1 MSPNNKTCRWGILG
15 TAGIAR
21 KNWLAMRLSGNSQVV
36 AVASRNQASAQR
48 FIDECS
54 AQVPQAASPEALG
67 SYQTLLDRD
76 DIDAVYIP
84 LPTALRHTWV
94 TRAAEAGKH
103 VIGEKPAAI
112 NAQHVEQ
119 MLAACQQHNVQYMDG
134 VMFMHSQRLPLVRS
148 LLDNSPSGAADAK
161 CIGEQCIGE
170 LRRMSA
176 QFSFAADESFRQSNI
191 RTDSELEP
199 YGCLGDLGWYCIRY
213 FLWVMQGQMPIEV
226 RARTLTQL
234 QGLNSPQS
242 VPGELSG
249 ELLFADGVT
258 ASFYNSFLTEN
269 QQWFHASGTKGY
281 LRVDDFVLPY
291 HGPEVAVLTGQ
302 DVFAVDNCSFHMQH
316 HLRRH
321 AINEVDAGHASSQEV
336 RMFRHFSDLVLSGQR
351 EAAWPNWTLQTQ
363 RVLDACFQSAQQDGA
378 PVRLAQP

>member
-1 MSPNNKTCRWGILG
+1 MSQNNKVCRWGILG

-21 KNWLAMRLSGNSQVV
+21 KNWLAIRLSGNAQVV
-36 AVASRNQASAQR
+36 AVASRNQESAQR

-54 AQVPQAASPEALG
+54 AQVPQVAPPDALG
-67 SYQTLLDRD
+67 SYEALLARD

-84 LPTALRHTWV
+84 LPTAMRQAWV
-94 TRAAEAGKH
+94 IRAAEAGKH
-103 VIGEKPAAI
+103 VIGEKPAAL
-112 NAQHVEQ
+112 NAEQVEQ
-119 MLAACQQHNVQYMDG
+119 MLAVCQKHNVQYMDG
-134 VMFMHSQRLPLVRS
+134 VMFMHSARLPLVRS
-148 LLDNSPSGAADAK
+148 LLDNSSTAPSADA
-161 CIGEQCIGE
+161 QSIGE

-176 QFSFAADESFRQSNI
+176 QFSFASDETFRRSNI

-226 RARTLTQL
+226 RARTHTQL
-234 QGLNSPQS
+234 QGLNSPHS

-249 ELLFADGVT
+249 ELLFAGGIS
-258 ASFYNSFLTEN
+258 AGFYNSFITEN
-269 QQWFHASGTKGY
+269 QQWFHASGSKGY

-302 DVFAVDNCSFHMQH
+302 DVFAVENCSFHMQNY
-316 HLRRH
+316 LRRH
-321 AINEVDAGHASSQEV
+321 AVNEVDAGHATSQEV
-336 RMFRHFSDLVLSGQR
+336 RMFRHFSNLVLSGQR
-351 EAAWPNWTLQTQ
+351 EATWPTWTLQTQ

-378 PVRLAQP
+378 AVRL